1 MKTNPTPRFNR
12 LEQLFAQTQKPARKL
27 TIECTLPSEAIL
39 FLHDNARAL
48 KIDMLVEKRSKE
60 DYAIIQI
67 EQGNMR
73 EYVFRLLLDA
83 LRRRFVFAQG
93 SVFLQDNYTRK
104 VNELVNKLKWL

>member
-1 MKTNPTPRFNR
+1 MKTNQTPRFDR
-12 LEQLFAQTQKPARKL
+12 LEQIFAQAKKPVPKI
-27 TIECTLPSEAIL
+27 TMECTLPSEAIL
-39 FLHDNARAL
+39 FLYDRTSAL

-83 LRRRFVFAQG
+83 LRTRYTPSQG
-93 SVFLQDNYTRK
+93 AIILRDRHDRK
-104 VNELVNKLKWL
+104 IAELVGKLKSL